1 MLASRWLGGWCLHAI
16 TLTYPSAISNMRPRK
31 REVTYDYPKIPP
43 EGKRVVFRAWR
54 TDPVTGKRL
63 YARDYGLRAWPI
75 HVYEDG
81 R

>member
-1 MLASRWLGGWCLHAI
+1 
-16 TLTYPSAISNMRPRK
+16 MRPRK